1 MLVLGRAGS
10 GCGGYG
16 VWWWLVGGGRLGGWD
31 GVEELGG
38 LVVGWCMWDVGGRVE
53 WWWLGF

>member
-16 VWWWLVGGGRLGGWD
+16 VWLVGGGRLGGWD

-38 LVVGWCMWDVGGRVE
+38 LVVGWCMWDVGGRVG